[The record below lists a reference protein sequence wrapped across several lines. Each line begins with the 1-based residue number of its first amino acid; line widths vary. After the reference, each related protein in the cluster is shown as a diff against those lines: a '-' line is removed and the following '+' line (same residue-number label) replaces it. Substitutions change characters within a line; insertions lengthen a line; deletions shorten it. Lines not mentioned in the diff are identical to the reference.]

1 MRECHSLCRPFY
13 HKHPRLSGKFAA
25 RSTGRGG
32 YARVPKKTP
41 LPSHNSPKAPANAV
55 AFLVT
60 RGFAGRL
67 SIGWGEF
74 VTDSIRKARVDASE
88 TCNGR
93 RHPPAHRAG
102 SAMRHLDGGY
112 PQPLRGWAKFV
123 SPSKWLQA
131 CAPVGA
137 FPYLATLMQGP
148 HRRAICCRP
157 SVAGAPG
164 YLAPKVRCI

>member
-1 MRECHSLCRPFY
+1 MPSLPFPSPGTTARFCEPRPHRRMAY
-13 HKHPRLSGKFAA
+13 P
-25 RSTGRGG
+25 
-32 YARVPKKTP
+32 
-41 LPSHNSPKAPANAV
+41 V
-55 AFLVT
+55 AFLVI
-60 RGFAGRL
+60 RGFAVRL
-67 SIGWGEF
+67 SIGWGWEF

-102 SAMRHLDGGY
+102 SAMRPIFGYRLRRGRHLDGGY

-137 FPYLATLMQGP
+137 FPCLATLMQGP

-164 YLAPKVRCI
+164 YPAPKVRYI